1 MQTDIIILRIFYY
14 FRKSITPKE
23 CSNMKQWTKPELNEL
38 NISSTEKTNTF
49 GLNNNRAGFDSV
61 SGLNLVGNGYSSK
74 KSYNLFRE
82 GNNNFVNDEGLSNPL
97 DSLS

>member
-1 MQTDIIILRIFYY
+1 
-14 FRKSITPKE
+14 
-23 CSNMKQWTKPELNEL
+23 MKQWTKPELNEL

-61 SGLNLVGNGYSSK
+61 SGLNLVGNGYSSN

-82 GNNNFVNDEGLSNPL
+82 GNNSFVNDEDLSNPFN
-97 DSLS
+97 SLS